1 MGMPAQHTDWT
12 AEMAIALPYDG
23 NRYEVLDGELVVTPA
38 PSWVHQTAVEELYAC
53 LRPYVAEHSLGWVK
67 LSPADIV
74 LAPQRLV
81 QPDVFVVPRVGDRRP
96 SAWSDVRALLL
107 AIEVLSPRT
116 AFNDR
121 HRKRRMYQE
130 FDVPEYWI
138 VDTEARQVERW
149 RPVDSAPEIVREV
162 LEWAPRVGVPSLSI
176 DLPSFFAT
184 VNDDAT

>member
-1 MGMPAQHTDWT
+1 
-12 AEMAIALPYDG
+12 
-23 NRYEVLDGELVVTPA
+23 
-38 PSWVHQTAVEELYAC
+38 
-53 LRPYVAEHSLGWVK
+53 
-67 LSPADIV
+67 V
-74 LAPQRLV
+74 LAPKRLV

-130 FDVPEYWI
+130 FGVPEYWI
-138 VDTEARQVERW
+138 VDTEARHVERW
-149 RPVDSAPEIVREV
+149 RTEDSAPEIVREV
-162 LEWAPRVGVPSLSI
+162 LEWAPSVGVPSLRI
-176 DLPSFFAT
+176 DLSAFFAT